1 MRGTVVLSLVML
13 FLAQGTLSAQTC
25 RGLASFST
33 GPVQVSG
40 QGSMTFE
47 SNAVGAGVAYGLT
60 EGFFANGSIASRS
73 IDTFSGSSLELG
85 AGAGYEIAVGKF
97 HVCPQASTVLGFGP
111 NKPFGA
117 GEDRSS
123 RSAQI
128 GVAGGILA
136 GTIRQWQI
144 LPTFGLSYAYRKDQ
158 AQDDAGTM
166 LFQISDHYALA
177 QLGVGL
183 VLRNLSIRPQLDL
196 PLSFLNSNP
205 SVGITVS
212 YNFGR
217 RILSPKQPVP

>member
-13 FLAQGTLSAQTC
+13 SLAQGTISAQTC
-25 RGLASFST
+25 RGLASFSA

-40 QGSMTFE
+40 QGSMTLQ
-47 SNAVGAGVAYGLT
+47 SNAVGAGVAYGRT
-60 EGFFANGSIASRS
+60 DGFFADGSIASRS

-85 AGAGYEIAVGKF
+85 AGAGYEIAFGKF

-123 RSAQI
+123 RSARI
-128 GVAGGILA
+128 GVAAGTLV

-144 LPTFGLSYAYRKDQ
+144 LPTFGLSYAYRKDR

-177 QLGVGL
+177 QFGVGL
-183 VLRNLSIRPQLDL
+183 VLRNLSIRPQLDV
-196 PLSFLNSNP
+196 PLSFLNSDP
-205 SVGITVS
+205 SLGITVS

-217 RILSPKQPVP
+217 RILTPKQPVP

>member
-1 MRGTVVLSLVML
+1 MRVTVVLSLIML
-13 FLAQGTLSAQTC
+13 SIAQGAISAQTC
-25 RGLASFST
+25 RGLASFSA

-40 QGSMTFE
+40 EGSMTLE

-60 EGFFANGSIASRS
+60 KGFFADGSIASRS

-85 AGAGYEIAVGKF
+85 AGAGYETAFGKF
-97 HVCPQASTVLGFGP
+97 HVCPQASAVLGLGP

-123 RSAQI
+123 RSALL
-128 GVAGGILA
+128 GVAAGTLA
-136 GTIRQWQI
+136 GTVREWQI
-144 LPTFGLSYAYRKDQ
+144 IPTFALSYAYRKDQ
-158 AQDDAGTM
+158 AQDGAGTM

-196 PLSFLNSNP
+196 PLSFVNSDP
-205 SVGITVS
+205 SVGITLS

-217 RILSPKQPVP
+217 RMVTSTESVP